1 MSLDQNADFTIT
13 ATWEDNASA
22 PMVSST
28 QKINAAWKQVR
39 NEQRAVTREFE
50 INNRTLVAST
60 RVIRSVNSVLRAGI
74 GAFQTWT
81 LMQTRAS
88 NSAKNLRDAQSDLQD
103 VFSEFGPNSEE
114 YIKALKNAKEAQDD
128 FDQTTKD
135 NLLGTLLLVSST
147 IASIVTGI
155 GTVIPKIRQLQSIST
170 KLKSS
175 TPSKSPVPSP
185 RPSTTPKGSG
195 IKFGGFGKLG
205 SVGLGI
211 ASGAASAGLYL
222 AQLMGEQSAYAPTSE
237 GDQGVVSDNGLD
249 NLGKVAGDIYNYIT
263 NNIYSPT
270 PQQMVTDITNGTQ
283 KALAFKA
290 N

>member
-22 PMVSST
+22 PMISST

-88 NSAKNLRDAQSDLQD
+88 NSAKNLRDAQTDLQD
-103 VFSEFGPNSEE
+103 VFAEFGPNSEE
-114 YIKALKNAKEAQDD
+114 YIKALKNAKDAQDD
-128 FDQTTKD
+128 FDQTTRD
-135 NLLGTLLLVSST
+135 NLLGTLLIVSST

-170 KLKSS
+170 KLTS
-175 TPSKSPVPSP
+175 TPSKSPVPPP
-185 RPSTTPKGSG
+185 RPSSTPKGSG
-195 IKFGGFGKLG
+195 LKFGGFGKIG
-205 SVGLGI
+205 GIGAGI
-211 ASGAASAGLYL
+211 ASGAASGLLYL
-222 AQLMGEQSAYAPTSE
+222 AQLMGEQNVSAPSSADSQ
-237 GDQGVVSDNGLD
+237 DVISDNGLE
-249 NLGKVAGDIYNYIT
+249 NLAKVGGDIINIF
-263 NNIYSPT
+263 NNIISPT
-270 PQQMVTDITNGTQ
+270 PQQMVTDISNATQ
-283 KALAFKA
+283 KSLAFKA